1 MALISVVLP
10 TYNRAKVL
18 PRAIDS
24 VLAQSHPE
32 VELVVVDDG
41 STDGTEELI
50 RSYGDRI
57 VYLKLEGNKGGNHA
71 RNRGIERA
79 KGGIVSFIDSDDEYL
94 PDKLTEVDAFFA
106 ENPEIDLLVDSFEL
120 HYPPEHGGRPAPR
133 SNPELRDREAVREAV
148 FSRRLYKSTPALS
161 VRKQAL
167 IAVGLFDETL
177 SRRQDMDLILRVT
190 ERHRCASIGRVLWI
204 KHWTPGAIS
213 SKQNTFM
220 QALLEICERHPEYLT
235 EPAYRRGMDRDVGRH
250 FVRLIKAGDFG
261 SAWRDARLYRRLDGS
276 PLAPWP
282 LVLRYL
288 TQRRKRRGQ
297 RRVSAG

>member
-32 VELVVVDDG
+32 VELIVVDDG
-41 STDGTEELI
+41 STDGTEALVQG
-50 RSYGDRI
+50 YGDRV

-79 KGGIVSFIDSDDEYL
+79 RGAIVCFIDSDDEFL
-94 PDKLTEVDAFFA
+94 PEKLATIDAFFA

-120 HYPPEHGGRPAPR
+120 HYPPEKDRRPAPR
-133 SNPELRDREAVREAV
+133 HNPELRDREAVREAV

-167 IAVGLFDETL
+167 LDVGLFDETL
-177 SRRQDMDLILRVT
+177 LRRQDMDMILRLT
-190 ERHRCASIGRVLWI
+190 RRHRSASIGRVLWI

-220 QALLEICERHPEYLT
+220 QALLEICERHPEYLS

-250 FVRLIKAGDFG
+250 FVRLIKAGDFA
-261 SAWRDARLYRRLDGS
+261 SVWRDARLYRRLDET

-288 TQRRKRRGQ
+288 TQRRQ
-297 RRVSAG
+297 RRRERRVAAG